1 MVILQGAG
9 PIPGFFE
16 SDGKIKAGLQ
26 LLWSD
31 HKSFL
36 EFRDRGSIVP
46 QSNQGL
52 AVVFRGDPIVRLYF
66 FRPLEFDHC
75 TCEVFLSEQ
84 DLSDLNMR
92 RGVLRIQF
100 SCAAILDEREGV
112 LLLHLVHEPQTIVGL
127 GAVGVQLERCAV
139 FLFGLVEP
147 VDLVECTRE
156 TDVANIGVRIFREN
170 LSIFHDAGSWIGPED
185 QCCQVLSGI
194 TPAWVPA
201 QDFAILADCGL
212 EIAFLL
218 IAVSKI
224 VSS

>member
-1 MVILQGAG
+1 LVVILQGAG

-16 SDGKIKAGLQ
+16 SDGKNQGGLAAP
-26 LLWSD
+26 LSD

-36 EFRDRGSIVP
+36 DSEIAAALSPNPTRAWPCI
-46 QSNQGL
+46 QGRPNCQAL
-52 AVVFRGDPIVRLYF
+52 FLPARLNSTIG
-66 FRPLEFDHC
+66 

-92 RGVLRIQF
+92 RRTQIQF
-100 SCAAILDEREGV
+100 SCAAIPRRARGRPSFAPGYTSPN
-112 LLLHLVHEPQTIVGL
+112 HSGL
-127 GAVGVQLERCAV
+127 GLSGSAGALCGI
-139 FLFGLVEP
+139 LFGLVEP

-156 TDVANIGVRIFREN
+156 TDVANSEVRIFAR
-170 LSIFHDAGSWIGPED
+170 IFRYSMTRQLDRPED

-218 IAVSKI
+218 IA
-224 VSS
+224 